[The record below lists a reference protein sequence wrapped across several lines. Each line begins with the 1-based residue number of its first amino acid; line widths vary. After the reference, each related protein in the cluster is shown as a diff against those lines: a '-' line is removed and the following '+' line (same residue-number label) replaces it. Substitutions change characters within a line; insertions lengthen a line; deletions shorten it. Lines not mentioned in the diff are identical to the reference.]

1 MSARVSWGPE
11 LVLVWLGS
19 LIAVGSAAGAVAA
32 HQTWLFAAAVLGF
45 LVQHIGWAVRN
56 RKLFGGAR

>member
-1 MSARVSWGPE
+1 MSARAPWGPE

-19 LIAVGSAAGAVAA
+19 LTAVGSAAGAVVV
-32 HQTWLFAAAVLGF
+32 HQAWLFAAAVLGF

>member
-1 MSARVSWGPE
+1 MSGRVLWGFE

-19 LIAVGSAAGAVAA
+19 LIVVGSAAGAVAA
-32 HQTWLFAAAVLGF
+32 HQPWLFATAVLGF
-45 LVQHIGWAVRN
+45 LVQHIGWVVRN

>member
-1 MSARVSWGPE
+1 MSARVSWGRE

-19 LIAVGSAAGAVAA
+19 LIAVGSSAGAVAV
-32 HQTWLFAAAVLGF
+32 HQAWLFAAAVLGF
-45 LVQHIGWAVRN
+45 LIQHVGWAVRN

>member
-1 MSARVSWGPE
+1 MSGRVLWGSE

-32 HQTWLFAAAVLGF
+32 HHPWLFATAVLGF
-45 LVQHIGWAVRN
+45 VVQHIGWAVRN

>member
-1 MSARVSWGPE
+1 MSGRVPWGFE

-32 HQTWLFAAAVLGF
+32 HLSALFAAAVLGF
-45 LVQHIGWAVRN
+45 SVQHIGWALRN
-56 RKLFGGAR
+56 RKLFGGVR

>member
-1 MSARVSWGPE
+1 MSARVSWGLE

-19 LIAVGSAAGAVAA
+19 LIALGSAAGAVAV
-32 HQTWLFAAAVLGF
+32 HQAWLFAAAVLGF
-45 LVQHIGWAVRN
+45 IVQNIGWAVRN